1 LDKKN
6 IFLTDDLSEEDRAS
20 ALGYVIREFDILKSK
35 SDDELIHKRRQTLLA
50 IWGGLVLAR
59 KDTSPRIAL
68 AADPVDVELN
78 DVEAIQSGEDYVE
91 LMIHANESLGQS
103 LEDIV
108 AVLGESPVQ
117 EIQMSSP
124 LEAEDG
130 ALYTNSSVNPNMADT
145 HKAVELSSDEPL
157 TEEPNAEAILAE
169 NKAVFIEE
177 SLAPELPNGLQSE
190 IEVFGEIDNNT
201 STTSTIIP
209 NTVQDV
215 EEKANISYAIEGVGK
230 ALESSYNSV
239 FEPIPESTENILSK
253 IFDVN
258 MPAEK
263 VSFDIKEIT
272 SPSEKI
278 VTHLPVSE
286 NAKSFGVHNSNL
298 IRLKLLKTGVLHDLV
313 LPQGT
318 IVSTLAADA
327 EELIASGTAEKL
339 LIQIDT
345 EDE

>member
-1 LDKKN
+1 MDKKN

-35 SDDELIHKRRQTLLA
+35 SDDELIHKRLQTLLR
-50 IWGGLVLAR
+50 IWGDLVLAR
-59 KDTSPRIAL
+59 KDTTPRTAL
-68 AADPVDVELN
+68 ATGPVDVEL
-78 DVEAIQSGEDYVE
+78 DYVESLQSGEDYAE
-91 LMIHANESLGQS
+91 PMILTNETSGHN
-103 LEDIV
+103 LEDLAAIPV
-108 AVLGESPVQ
+108 ESPVQ

-130 ALYTNSSVNPNMADT
+130 ALSTNFLVNPNMVET
-145 HKAVELSSDEPL
+145 HNSDELSFDEPL

-215 EEKANISYAIEGVGK
+215 EEKANTSYAIEGVSK

-239 FEPIPESTENILSK
+239 FEPIPESNENILSK

-298 IRLKLLKTGVLHDLV
+298 VRLKLLKTGVLHDLV